1 MGLGIVMNYITRI
14 TWESPRYSKKRL
26 LLYFRHRGLVD
37 GLLYQ
42 QSRIA
47 LSKRAPGWQ
56 FRSATGHMLHH
67 PAVRKTVK
75 LSRHLAQGLCM
86 RGHLPLRE
94 KESIFSWSFQHC
106 SVAMAFR
113 GLRKINLN
121 SDTSSCS
128 SSNITNAL
136 FHVLFFFSLTCT
148 FVELDCPQLVQGKY
162 SMGFFFFLSSI
173 FF

>member
-1 MGLGIVMNYITRI
+1 
-14 TWESPRYSKKRL
+14 
-26 LLYFRHRGLVD
+26 
-37 GLLYQ
+37 
-42 QSRIA
+42 
-47 LSKRAPGWQ
+47 
-56 FRSATGHMLHH
+56 MLHH

-75 LSRHLAQGLCM
+75 LSHHLAQGLCM

-113 GLRKINLN
+113 GLRKINLGRK
-121 SDTSSCS
+121 DTSSCS

-162 SMGFFFFLSSI
+162 SMGFFFFPFLPFFSRKLHGPPCRKMILSDSSSL
-173 FF
+173 FKLKHLHLNNLGYLLR